1 MPTIPRKTIG
11 RDLSG
16 TRGTFARSYTMTDKF
31 IQALDQRTKLV
42 KEVLAK
48 ESAEQDA
55 KTARLR
61 ALRLAREKAEAWAGS
76 GLDQAQ

>member
-1 MPTIPRKTIG
+1 
-11 RDLSG
+11 
-16 TRGTFARSYTMTDKF
+16 MTDKF

-48 ESAEQDA
+48 EAAEQDA

-61 ALRLAREKAEAWAGS
+61 ALRLAREESESRASS
-76 GLDQAQ
+76 GLDEA